1 MSILRNLQQ
10 RGADPTLPWGNS
22 QPPTNGSLGG
32 TVGGLPMNESQAMSV
47 ITVYTCVAIL
57 CDAVATLP
65 LETFRRKPDGT
76 LKQIDNPLLIDNPWP
91 EGTRQDFLTQL
102 MYSLTLRGNAFGV
115 ITDRDVRGYATMIT
129 PQHPDAIFAMR
140 ASTGKRI
147 YRINGTAVNT
157 DNVVHIPALL
167 APGSFVGLNPIEY
180 VRSSFGLA
188 RATELYGGQF
198 FGNSAMPSG
207 ILSVPGDLNE
217 TETLELARAW
227 KSAHQGVGL
236 AQQPAVLTG
245 GVSWQQLTIGNED
258 AQFLGTRDFQ
268 RHDIA
273 SFFRI
278 PEHMLGFQDR
288 TSSWGAGIEQMEI
301 GFVINTLSAWLSRVE
316 AYLSKLLPPSQIVRF
331 NLTGR
336 LRGDTLQRYQAYT
349 LGRNGSWLCI
359 DDIRDMEG
367 LPPLPNGKGQ
377 DFWAPLN
384 FAPIDAIKAGLATP
398 NGGPGGGIGD
408 TPQAPSAP
416 ALAP

>member
-1 MSILRNLQQ
+1 
-10 RGADPTLPWGNS
+10 
-22 QPPTNGSLGG
+22 
-32 TVGGLPMNESQAMSV
+32 MNESQAMSV

-57 CDAVATLP
+57 CDAVATMP
-65 LETFRRKPDGT
+65 LETFRLKPDGT
-76 LKQIDNPLLIDNPWP
+76 LKMIDSPLLITNPWP
-91 EGTRQDFLTQL
+91 EGTLQDFLTQIV
-102 MYSLTLRGNAFGV
+102 YSMKLRGNSFGL
-115 ITDRDVRGYATMIT
+115 IADRDVRGYATMIQ
-129 PQHPDAIFAMR
+129 PIHPDSVFAMR
-140 ASTGKRI
+140 ASTGKRV
-147 YRINGTAVNT
+147 YRVNGVTVPT
-157 DNVVHIPALL
+157 PDMVHMPALL
-167 APGSFVGLNPIEY
+167 PPGSFVGLNPIEY

-207 ILSVPGDLNE
+207 ILAVDGDLTE

-227 KSAHQGVGL
+227 KAAHQGVGM
-236 AQQPAVLTG
+236 AQTPAVLTG
-245 GVSWQQLTIGNED
+245 GVTWQQLTIGNED

-301 GFVINTLSAWLSRVE
+301 GFVINTLTAWLSRIE
-316 AYLSKLLPPSQIVRF
+316 SYLSKLLPASQVVKF
-331 NLTGR
+331 NLSGR
-336 LRGDTLQRYQAYT
+336 LRGDTLQRFQAYT

-359 DDIRDMEG
+359 DDIRNMEG
-367 LPPLPNGKGQ
+367 LPPLPGGKGQ

-384 FAPIDAIKAGLATP
+384 FAPIDTIKAGLADP